1 MRLRKIVGR
10 GEEKVR
16 DVAKFV
22 IAVEGA
28 KAEPLYFQRFQSPR
42 LYVTILHPEGVAD
55 GASDPLQT
63 LKRLDAYV
71 AENEDNFLPCDSFWL
86 VCDRDEW
93 EPHKFHQAIEA
104 AKSSRFKHETILSN
118 PCFELWLHLHFA
130 DYSEHKQAQ
139 LAGMPLKERPRQMK
153 RDYGEAFEGSAG
165 LNQCSVAD
173 FGSRLQAAIKRAKAL
188 DKAPET
194 PIPDC
199 PSTRLY
205 LLTECLLELCPR
217 YKETSAS

>member
-1 MRLRKIVGR
+1 MRLRNVAGR
-10 GEEKVR
+10 DEEKVR

-28 KAEPLYFQRFQSPR
+28 KAERLYFERFQSPR
-42 LYVTILHPEGVAD
+42 LYIKTLHPEGVAD

-63 LKRLDAYV
+63 LQRLNTYI
-71 AENEDNFLPCDSFWL
+71 AENEEDFLPGDSFWL

-93 EPHKFHQAIEA
+93 EASKFHQVMDT

-118 PCFELWLHLHFA
+118 PCFELWLHLHYA
-130 DYSEHKQAQ
+130 EYPEHRRTR
-139 LAGMPLKERPRQMK
+139 LIESPLKERPKQMK
-153 RDYGEAFEGSAG
+153 QDLHEASEGRG
-165 LNQCSVAD
+165 LDQCSVAD
-173 FGSRLQAAIKRAKAL
+173 FGSRLQAAIKRAREL
-188 DKAPET
+188 DESPEN

-205 LLTECLLELCPR
+205 LLAERLLELCPR
-217 YKETSAS
+217 YKEASAS

>member
-1 MRLRKIVGR
+1 MRLRNVAGR

-16 DVAKFV
+16 DVTKFV

-28 KAEPLYFQRFQSPR
+28 KAERLYFERFEDSAR
-42 LYVTILHPEGVAD
+42 LYIKTLPPEGVAD
-55 GASDPLQT
+55 GKSDPLQT
-63 LKRLDAYV
+63 LQRLNAYI
-71 AENEDNFLPCDSFWL
+71 AENEEDFLPCDTFWL
-86 VCDRDEW
+86 VCDRDDREVS
-93 EPHKFHQAIEA
+93 KFHQAIEA
-104 AKSSRFKHETILSN
+104 AKSSRFKYETILSN

-130 DYSEHKQAQ
+130 DYPEHKQAQ
-139 LAGMPLKERPRQMK
+139 LAEMPLKERPRQMK
-153 RDYGEAFEGSAG
+153 QDLHEACEGKG
-165 LNQCSVAD
+165 LDQCSVAD

-217 YKETSAS
+217 YKERPAP